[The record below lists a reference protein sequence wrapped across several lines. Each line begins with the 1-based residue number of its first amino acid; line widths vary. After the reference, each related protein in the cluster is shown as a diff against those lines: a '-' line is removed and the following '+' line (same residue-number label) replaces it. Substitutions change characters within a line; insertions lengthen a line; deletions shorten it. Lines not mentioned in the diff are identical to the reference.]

1 MNSVVPHVDDL
12 KRTQDTKALTGVS
25 SNTRQQWLEQIVGI
39 AAVAISTAMSIAYMN
54 ILHSYVQNDY
64 FWTHFNTSGTQSFLA
79 DVFNA
84 QLWNTSKDLPL
95 FSIDVAIEKDYSTP
109 DTTITII
116 PTDSRRIIMEQ
127 LSNLPYA
134 IVGLRSQTPDQT
146 MRLLICFCWLDFDR
160 QWEVAHT
167 VNRQKRCRDRYIDN
181 GAVYMEATLRNTD
194 WASYYQRW
202 GSLFDIA
209 YGSAIRESPGGAAWL
224 SRTTSA
230 LAITSLEA
238 ELEFWTVTHDIKRYV
253 VAWHNHQESGFD
265 NSIVLEHAVRSFVV
279 PLNHAQFQRRSGLWT
294 SVIATIGVFN
304 DLNYASSMNAS
315 LVRNASNSFTKLA
328 AAKNPEMWSGDY
340 PDTIWSIVL
349 HDKIR
354 PLAAIDLIYVLPPAS
369 LTNAISAARTA
380 LVRALQTDDALHAQY
395 KTTPAMVFDM
405 VPKTWLI
412 DGVQYFGGDPLCLRG
427 TPLSYVQQS
436 FGFDNACS
444 SPQPPLTLEGDVKS
458 IVVAMWLHS
467 LSWNSTSYFAN
478 RLSIICQL
486 NQVHI
491 GECIRRLP
499 RLYAFFETWTLRAA
513 QPHVGPSML
522 ADILSLNVSL
532 MQFVATTNN
541 QTMLQQPIV
550 DLNDPDWSF
559 YGWLHLVDWVQ
570 GLREVVAFDGDLHS
584 VVLIS
589 KQYTPLAYVADPLAT
604 PTRFSTFIWFAM
616 GYICVLGMSVT
627 LASLFVFGVAT
638 RGSFRGRNLWFAS
651 PIVGSVWIGRPL
663 VMLRGIVAISVLTSV
678 PMELVRVRGFTRID
692 VVRRSLFDVLLCS
705 GETLWLTYAL
715 NDMLSIINPTFV
727 VEVAFPFAPSASF
740 SRTCESSNM
749 DARMTCNS
757 GVIKLGSPDRFY
769 LLFAIHFVCE
779 AVAYALAG
787 GRNLERQGFSK
798 SVPVVIPTMAAHLF
812 EREEANGMYFDAVS
826 SFLSGFIPFHAFG
839 YDSIFSVVLWLN
851 FHLGN
856 KSRWHV
862 FRVPQLR
869 LAPTQLPIS
878 GPSIAQLN
886 STSELPGINRV
897 RLKLRAFA
905 AVVFLIV
912 SIASSASFFYLS
924 REQLAN
930 DFLWAG
936 FNSTG
941 MQAFLID
948 VFNSKLQTRYGNFEI
963 ALNET
968 NIAQSYSSTVASLLS
983 STLEYNTWT
992 PHDGWLSSA
1001 MDSHTILLG
1010 GFQPHV
1016 GMASS
1021 VERQRRCQRRM
1032 PTNGAVYIES
1042 LVRNVPW
1049 LLFSSCWGDA
1059 FYVAIAATLR
1069 QSNRGREWLDRS
1081 IARTTTVADEVAFW
1095 NDYAIDCYVVQ
1106 WQNYKTT
1113 GVKESFVVENALGRQ
1128 YPLTLKATTGAF
1140 RFGRETSRKMYWGW
1154 ASDLVAAYS
1163 MNASLIRTSAA
1174 FLFANTSIETL
1185 VLLNGTMS
1193 APLDAGLALVRH
1205 VLGPFGN
1212 VDMLHVPVPRSLLD
1226 FVAFFRQEDTAVLLH
1241 NATAQTTIV
1250 VSATFQPF
1258 PASWATTYTYAL
1270 GGSILCPAAA
1280 KLAMSAGLKA
1290 FVSRQSSCIGNF
1302 GESTYV
1308 SRQVSALAIIANG
1321 HLEECAAC
1329 PTIQNVCGNTTMPT
1343 KACLNN
1349 LLPVHAWVRASMPRD
1364 LLHHLFVRGQTVA
1377 EDIRMLRVSIAQYVQ
1392 KDQEAMQLVQAML
1405 LDPSDPYFSLF
1416 SWYFLLDWVDGLREV
1431 ISFQGDVGSMTV
1443 VSSYLPPMSSSPMA
1457 LEIHTNFVSYCQLC
1471 IQYTTCV
1478 LFLVTIFALAYACLS
1493 GGHIEGYNMLEINRV
1508 AGIVWVGRPLLCI
1521 RSAVAIL
1528 MLSTST
1534 LTLET
1539 SGIFT
1544 RLATPERSAKENF
1557 STFLAGNETCWLVI
1571 VVTDLAIFI
1580 TKDHTTKYS
1589 LYSSLVTTSITA
1601 ILSLVS
1607 PVQPSVSVVRACD
1620 AVQFDLQLTCQAGV
1634 VQIGSNQRVGDLVF
1648 TTLGVLL
1655 ACFLWEKWRHP
1666 NFELPT
1672 HKLSLWLP
1680 AGAFYLYEKQPWIIH
1695 DTLYLDRVSAFM
1707 CGLLAVTHK
1716 ASIYLLDIKT
1726 WRAYT
1731 IAIDPKFDARRLST
1745 SSFDNARL
1753 ADAIPMIE

>member
-1 MNSVVPHVDDL
+1 
-12 KRTQDTKALTGVS
+12 
-25 SNTRQQWLEQIVGI
+25 
-39 AAVAISTAMSIAYMN
+39 
-54 ILHSYVQNDY
+54 
-64 FWTHFNTSGTQSFLA
+64 
-79 DVFNA
+79 
-84 QLWNTSKDLPL
+84 
-95 FSIDVAIEKDYSTP
+95 
-109 DTTITII
+109 
-116 PTDSRRIIMEQ
+116 
-127 LSNLPYA
+127 
-134 IVGLRSQTPDQT
+134 
-146 MRLLICFCWLDFDR
+146 
-160 QWEVAHT
+160 
-167 VNRQKRCRDRYIDN
+167 
-181 GAVYMEATLRNTD
+181 
-194 WASYYQRW
+194 
-202 GSLFDIA
+202 
-209 YGSAIRESPGGAAWL
+209 
-224 SRTTSA
+224 
-230 LAITSLEA
+230 
-238 ELEFWTVTHDIKRYV
+238 
-253 VAWHNHQESGFD
+253 
-265 NSIVLEHAVRSFVV
+265 
-279 PLNHAQFQRRSGLWT
+279 
-294 SVIATIGVFN
+294 
-304 DLNYASSMNAS
+304 
-315 LVRNASNSFTKLA
+315 
-328 AAKNPEMWSGDY
+328 
-340 PDTIWSIVL
+340 
-349 HDKIR
+349 
-354 PLAAIDLIYVLPPAS
+354 
-369 LTNAISAARTA
+369 
-380 LVRALQTDDALHAQY
+380 
-395 KTTPAMVFDM
+395 
-405 VPKTWLI
+405 
-412 DGVQYFGGDPLCLRG
+412 
-427 TPLSYVQQS
+427 
-436 FGFDNACS
+436 
-444 SPQPPLTLEGDVKS
+444 
-458 IVVAMWLHS
+458 
-467 LSWNSTSYFAN
+467 
-478 RLSIICQL
+478 
-486 NQVHI
+486 
-491 GECIRRLP
+491 
-499 RLYAFFETWTLRAA
+499 
-513 QPHVGPSML
+513 
-522 ADILSLNVSL
+522 
-532 MQFVATTNN
+532 
-541 QTMLQQPIV
+541 
-550 DLNDPDWSF
+550 
-559 YGWLHLVDWVQ
+559 
-570 GLREVVAFDGDLHS
+570 
-584 VVLIS
+584 
-589 KQYTPLAYVADPLAT
+589 
-604 PTRFSTFIWFAM
+604 
-616 GYICVLGMSVT
+616 
-627 LASLFVFGVAT
+627 
-638 RGSFRGRNLWFAS
+638 
-651 PIVGSVWIGRPL
+651 
-663 VMLRGIVAISVLTSV
+663 
-678 PMELVRVRGFTRID
+678 MELVRVRGFTRID

-715 NDMLSIINPTFV
+715 NDMLSIINRRQSVAAFVLSSVLAWIATFV
-727 VEVAFPFAPSASF
+727 VEVAFPFAPSASLA
-740 SRTCESSNM
+740 RTCESSNM
-749 DARMTCNS
+749 DAQMTCNS

-769 LLFAIHFVCE
+769 LLFAIHFVCV

-839 YDSIFSVVLWLN
+839 YDYIFSVVLWLN
-851 FHLGN
+851 FHLGT
-856 KSRWHV
+856 KSRGHV

-869 LAPTQLPIS
+869 LAPTQSPIS

-886 STSELPGINRV
+886 STSALPGINRV

-983 STLEYNTWT
+983 STLYAQTIQIEYMTVANTIRGLRT
-992 PHDGWLSSA
+992 MDGCQAPWIA
-1001 MDSHTILLG
+1001 TQYCWVDFNRTWE
-1010 GFQPHV
+1010 
-1016 GMASS
+1016 MASS
-1021 VERQRRCQRRM
+1021 IERQRRCQGRM

-1059 FYVAIAATLR
+1059 FDVAIAATLR

-1193 APLDAGLALVRH
+1193 APLDAGLSLVRH

-1226 FVAFFRQEDTAVLLH
+1226 FVAFFRQEDTAVLLN

-1250 VSATFQPF
+1250 GSATFQPF
-1258 PASWATTYTYAL
+1258 PASWGTTYTYAL

-1290 FVSRQSSCIGNF
+1290 FTSVGAGHHCKRTFGRVRRVSNHPKRVRQHDN
-1302 GESTYV
+1302 
-1308 SRQVSALAIIANG
+1308 ANQSVF
-1321 HLEECAAC
+1321 EQFAASPRMGPC
-1329 PTIQNVCGNTTMPT
+1329 
-1343 KACLNN
+1343 
-1349 LLPVHAWVRASMPRD
+1349 VHADGFAPQ
-1364 LLHHLFVRGQTVA
+1364 LFVRGQTVA

-1471 IQYTTCV
+1471 IQYTTCA

-1508 AGIVWVGRPLLCI
+1508 AGIVWVGRPLICI